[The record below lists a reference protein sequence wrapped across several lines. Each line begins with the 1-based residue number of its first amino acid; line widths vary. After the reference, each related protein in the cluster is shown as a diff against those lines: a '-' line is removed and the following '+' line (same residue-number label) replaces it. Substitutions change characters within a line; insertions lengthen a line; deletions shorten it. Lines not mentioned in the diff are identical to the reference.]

1 MKIKQLDI
9 KGFRSLYDVS
19 WKPGDLNIVIGPNGS
34 GKSNL
39 LKVLDLLTLSARGRL
54 GKQIQREG
62 GMEPLVWDGRASQ
75 ISFQLET
82 SPLDPGRN
90 VERESL
96 TYCLDLVR
104 LGMSSAYRIERELLG
119 NYYRVI
125 VEKKDEPFKF
135 LERTPRNAVV
145 YDVQERGLS
154 APEESVP
161 EEETLLSLA
170 AGPFTQ
176 NQRIA
181 EYQKE
186 LSGWRVYQ
194 DFQTHRK
201 APMRQPTL
209 ARSETLIAPDG
220 HNLVSVLHTLYTGSR
235 EFKRNLNDAMS
246 VAFGDDFEELIFP
259 PAADQRIQLRV
270 RWKSLQREQ
279 TTADLSDGTLR
290 FLLLVTILANPDPPA
305 LIAIDEPATGL
316 HPSMLPIIAEY
327 AAGAA
332 LRSQVI
338 MTTHSADFLDAFG
351 DSPPTT
357 TVMKWQD
364 GKTHIQI
371 ISDESLHYWLEKYT
385 PGKMYRSGELEE
397 ME

>member
-1 MKIKQLDI
+1 MKVKQLDI

-19 WKPGDLNIVIGPNGS
+19 WKPGDLNVVIGPNGS

-39 LKVLDLLTLSARGRL
+39 LRVLELLSVSARGGL
-54 GKQIQREG
+54 GQQIQREG
-62 GMEPLVWDGRASQ
+62 GMEPIVWDGSASQ
-75 ISFQLET
+75 VSFRLET
-82 SPLDPGRN
+82 LEPKRD

-104 LGMSSAYRIERELLG
+104 LGMSSAYRIEHELLG
-119 NYYRVI
+119 NYYRV
-125 VEKKDEPFKF
+125 ETGEMEQPFKF
-135 LERTPRNAVV
+135 LERTPYNAVV
-145 YDVQERGLS
+145 YDEDERGLS
-154 APEESVP
+154 APDESVP

-170 AGPFTQ
+170 AGPFTS
-176 NQRIA
+176 NRRIA
-181 EYQKE
+181 EYQKV

-194 DFQTHRK
+194 DFQTHRE
-201 APMRQPTL
+201 APVRQPAL
-209 ARSETLIAPDG
+209 ARSETFLAPDG
-220 HNLVSVLHTLYTGSR
+220 HNLVSVLHTLYAGSR

-290 FLLLVTILANPDPPA
+290 FLLLIAVLANPDPPA

-327 AAGAA
+327 AADAA

-351 DSPPTT
+351 DLPPTT
-357 TVMKWQD
+357 TVTKWED
-364 GKTHIQI
+364 GKTRLQI
-371 ISDESLHYWLEKYT
+371 ASDETLRYWLKEYT
-385 PGKMYRSGELEE
+385 LGKMYRSGELEQ